1 MGEEKEETSMTPDER
16 MEWLRA
22 RGIFIETSEDREA
35 RRRAEEEV
43 TKTKTNASAAPNTNS
58 NATADI
64 EVIKYVYIPADSSK
78 SMEELTL
85 NVSSVAKK
93 RGCIDLLEMEL
104 KPKFASDGD
113 EERSMDIERVKE
125 YAGKHFGSSNTPTIS
140 DATLRSVAAQGNVEV
155 FKVVP
160 ALESNKFCQISFY
173 LDEVG
178 SLKQLPLNARAMK
191 MAFKAG
197 FNPAPQFYGD
207 IYVGRLQV
215 RNDTFIFLCK
225 KD

>member
-1 MGEEKEETSMTPDER
+1 MTPDER

-35 RRRAEEEV
+35 KRRAEEEIA
-43 TKTKTNASAAPNTNS
+43 KTNASATPTTTP
-58 NATADI
+58 TADI

-78 SMEELTL
+78 SMEEFTL
-85 NVSSVAKK
+85 NVSVAKTG
-93 RGCIDLLEMEL
+93 GCIDLLEMEL

-113 EERSMDIERVKE
+113 EHSMDIEQVKE

-160 ALESNKFCQISFY
+160 ALESNKFCQINFY

-178 SLKQLPLNARAMK
+178 SLKQLALNARAMK
-191 MAFKAG
+191 MASKAG

-215 RNDTFIFLCK
+215 RNDIFIFVCK
-225 KD
+225 KKLT